1 MTAPLLV
8 IHDHHDETVPFSHG
22 ADIARCWPGA
32 TLIGTTG
39 LGHSGLLHDPF
50 VISQVLDF
58 VAAGSVADPRAAL
71 PGEGLEQELFNR
83 EARW

>member
-8 IHDHHDETVPFSHG
+8 IHDRQDDTVPFSHG
-22 ADIARCWPGA
+22 ADIARSWPGA

-39 LGHSGLLHDPF
+39 LGHRDLVQDPL

-58 VAAGSVADPRAAL
+58 VAEGSGAGEPAAS
-71 PGEGLEQELFNR
+71 LEQELFNP
-83 EARW
+83 EGRW